1 VAQGN
6 EEIRR
11 RAFAAFNVRDRETLR
26 ECLDP
31 EFEFAPHITGGFEG
45 TTFRGFDG
53 MLDFIGVMEETWEN
67 LEVEPSEVHPRNRPS
82 ATTTSPVSRWGRS
95 SGIEVESPT
104 VWFCRFRA
112 GRILRI
118 EARRG
123 DDAAELSR
131 ALAEAGLPPDAFK
144 S

>member
-6 EEIRR
+6 EEILL

-53 MLDFIGVMEETWEN
+53 MLDFIGVMEETWES
-67 LEVEPSEVHPRNRPS
+67 LEVEPSEVREKGDVVVALGRL
-82 ATTTSPVSRWGRS
+82 RGWGRA

-104 VWFCRFRA
+104 VWLCRFRA

-131 ALAEAGLPPDAFK
+131 ALAEAGLPRDAFDA
-144 S
+144 